1 MRQIN
6 GKNEMCMW
14 ERPREIVSGQGGR
27 SPHIKYHF
35 QLKTKESVGLVVW
48 DLKGKGDSLN
58 W

>member
-1 MRQIN
+1 
-6 GKNEMCMW
+6 MCMW

-27 SPHIKYHF
+27 SSHIKYHF

-58 W
+58 